1 MNRHDLAFVALGGA
15 IGSMLR
21 HMVQETWPASSGA
34 FPTSTLALN
43 LGGAFLLGLVV
54 ELVARQR
61 HESRWMRPLLGIGVL
76 GATTTFGGLAVE
88 GVLLIRDGAP
98 GVAAAYLVVTIAGG
112 LVAAVAGLL
121 AGGWRAPEDVP
132 SEGES

>member
-1 MNRHDLAFVALGGA
+1 MRRLDLAFVAGGGA
-15 IGSMLR
+15 LGSLLR
-21 HMVQETWPASSGA
+21 HAVQETWPASSGA

-43 LGGAFLLGLVV
+43 LAGAFLLGLVV
-54 ELVARQR
+54 ELAVRR
-61 HESRWMRPLLGIGVL
+61 RGEDHWMRPLLGIGVL

-88 GVLLIRDGAP
+88 ATVLVRDGATATA
-98 GVAAAYLVVTIAGG
+98 GAYVLTTIGAG

-132 SEGES
+132 TEGES